1 MVNMLIVAIEVAVIA
16 AASFL
21 AWRAPLWF
29 AGLTFVLALGLGLR
43 LDVERLAHES
53 PFYFGR
59 VGGFARPVQLIFG
72 CGEAAFKAV
81 LAAAIALIT
90 FSGTDAWRL
99 QITAALFGGLVL
111 FGSAL
116 LRRLTVSLAVRPAR
130 WGYFRMAA
138 PFGLLFSLGMSF
150 FPPPNLAGLAWRAL
164 FEVPQR
170 PNLAQLAETLFQV
183 RMWADD
189 MVVRVLNPL
198 LGADAA
204 RVAGLVISS
213 NVLTGFLV
221 ALYAVAV
228 SEIVRGMEERWWR
241 REARGG
247 T

>member
-1 MVNMLIVAIEVAVIA
+1 MIA
-16 AASFL
+16 AASVL

-29 AGLTFVLALGLGLR
+29 AALTFALALGLGLR
-43 LDVERLAHES
+43 LEVDRLAHEA

-59 VGGFARPVQLIFG
+59 VGGLARPVQLIFG

-99 QITAALFGGLVL
+99 QTTAALFGGLVL

-116 LRRLTVSLAVRPAR
+116 LRRLTVSWAVRPAR

-138 PFGLLFSLGMSF
+138 PFGLLFSIAMSF
-150 FPPPNLAGLAWRAL
+150 FPSPNLAGLAWRAL
-164 FEVPQR
+164 FELPQR
-170 PNLAQLAETLFQV
+170 PNLAQLSETLFQV
-183 RMWADD
+183 RLWADD
-189 MVVRVLNPL
+189 MIVRVLAQV
-198 LGADAA
+198 LGADGA
-204 RVAGLVISS
+204 RLAGLVISS

-228 SEIVRGMEERWWR
+228 SELVRGMEERRWR
-241 REARGG
+241 REGRG
-247 T
+247 